1 MAIQGFLSDEQE
13 QAVVDSITAAEL
25 KTSGEIRLHIENRCK
40 GGAQKRAQQ
49 VFSDLKMTQTKDRN
63 GILIYIALLDH
74 KLCIWG
80 DEGFHAKVGQ
90 SFWDSEMAQLVSA
103 FKEKQF
109 KEGLI
114 ALISKMGIKLSD
126 LFPFQSDDTNE
137 LDNSISFNKN

>member
-1 MAIQGFLSDEQE
+1 MAIQGFLTDEQE

-40 GGAQKRAQQ
+40 GDAEKRAKA
-49 VFSDLKMTQTKDRN
+49 VFSDLKMAKTKDRN

-80 DEGFHAKVGQ
+80 DEGIHAKVGQ
-90 SFWDSEMAQLVSA
+90 SFWDDELAQLVVA
-103 FKEKQF
+103 FKEKEF
-109 KEGLI
+109 KSGLI
-114 ALISKMGIKLSD
+114 ALISKMGAKLSE